1 MTMTRQQLRQQE
13 RMEKKIAEKVAAF
26 RATNPMAETVF
37 QAGWKEGWEAAV
49 RFTIKD
55 CYASAA
61 CAMHDLN
68 GYSTIRNR
76 RLLKR
81 MDYYVVNRLTTEELI
96 DEALQKAGV
105 EINFADPFDRV
116 QEAGK

>member
-1 MTMTRQQLRQQE
+1 MTMTRQQMRQQE

-26 RATNPMAETVF
+26 RATNPMAETTYKQGF
-37 QAGWKEGWEAAV
+37 SAGWEAAV
-49 RFTIKD
+49 KFVIKD
-55 CYASAA
+55 CYAAA
-61 CAMHDLN
+61 ALAMHDLSKY
-68 GYSTIRNR
+68 GTVRNR

-81 MDYYVVNRLTTEELI
+81 MDYYVVNRLTTEEII

-105 EINFADPFDRV
+105 EINFAEPFERV